1 MSWLYSQY
9 DKIIPGEVVVGLVVE
24 DSLAVDVDILG
35 VFVIVVVDC
44 ELDGELGIVTGIEL
58 LVDDTF
64 VDGTELDV
72 IEGVV
77 LFVDVVVVDVD
88 EVDVVAG
95 VVPVADDVF
104 EDGDDLNAVE
114 MVVLP
119 EDNIFVDESA
129 EVETDVGAADE
140 VDATVVVDAVVV
152 VPVVVGPHN
161 PQYFLQY
168 AMEVAGS
175 LHIPRYVSSS
185 LQSTPCLSVHCVAVV
200 PK

>member
-1 MSWLYSQY
+1 M
-9 DKIIPGEVVVGLVVE
+9 
-24 DSLAVDVDILG
+24 AVDVDILD
-35 VFVIVVVDC
+35 VFVSVVVDC
-44 ELDGELGIVTGIEL
+44 ELDGELSVVTGVEL
-58 LVDDTF
+58 IVDDTF
-64 VDGTELDV
+64 VDGDELDV

-88 EVDVVAG
+88 EVDVVEG
-95 VVPVADDVF
+95 VVLLVIVGFVDV
-104 EDGDDLNAVE
+104 DDLDVIAI
-114 MVVLP
+114 VVLL
-119 EDNIFVDESA
+119 EGDILVDENVDLAA

-140 VDATVVVDAVVV
+140 VDATVAVDAVVV

-185 LQSTPCLSVHCVAVV
+185 LQSTPCLSVHCAVV
-200 PK
+200 VPI

>member
-1 MSWLYSQY
+1 MEITYRGSIHNI
-9 DKIIPGEVVVGLVVE
+9 KIIPSEVAVELAVE
-24 DSLAVDVDILG
+24 DSLAVDEDILR
-35 VFVIVVVDC
+35 VFVSVVVDC
-44 ELDGELGIVTGIEL
+44 ELNGELGVVAGVEL
-58 LVDDTF
+58 LVEDTF
-64 VDGTELDV
+64 VDGGELDV
-72 IEGVV
+72 
-77 LFVDVVVVDVD
+77 DVAVVDVD

-95 VVPVADDVF
+95 VVLLVDDVF
-104 EDGDDLNAVE
+104 EDGDDLNVVE
-114 MVVLP
+114 RVVLLE
-119 EDNIFVDESA
+119 EDIFVDGSVDLVA

-175 LHIPRYVSSS
+175 LHIPKYVSSN

-200 PK
+200 PT